1 MNNENGSNSNRQE
14 TREQII
20 SKRINAIGWALFF
33 VMIGCL
39 WIVPAETL
47 PESTWLIGAGIIML
61 GTNYFR
67 YINGIKPVV
76 FTIVIGI
83 LAVVAGVGS
92 IMGIEVPVFPIL
104 LIFIGLSIIFG
115 HLTEKNRPKE

>member
-1 MNNENGSNSNRQE
+1 MNNENISNPDQQE
-14 TREQII
+14 TREQIL

-39 WIVPAETL
+39 LMVPPEIL
-47 PESTWLIGAGIIML
+47 PESTWLIGAGLIML

-67 YINGIKPVV
+67 HINGIKTVG

-83 LAVVAGVGS
+83 LALATGIGGIVGFN
-92 IMGIEVPVFPIL
+92 IPVFPVL
-104 LIFIGLSIIFG
+104 LVFIGLSIIFG
-115 HLTEKNRPKE
+115 HLTEKNKTRE

>member
-1 MNNENGSNSNRQE
+1 MDNQNTSNSDQQE

-39 WIVPAETL
+39 WLVPGEIL
-47 PESTWLIGAGIIML
+47 PESTWLIGAGLIML

-67 YINGIKPVV
+67 YVNGIKPIT
-76 FTIVIGI
+76 FTIIIGI
-83 LAVVAGVGS
+83 LALITGIGS

-104 LIFIGLSIIFG
+104 IIFIGISIIFG
-115 HLTEKNRPKE
+115 HLTEKNHPKE